1 MAREQYDVILARAV
15 ADCRSGGDAACTGSA
30 AGTVCTIVKPL
41 QEGPLGL
48 AGGNNDGGTA
58 LSTHPHGLGPV
69 LYASYGHARRCR
81 SLSRTLPDGGVC
93 YRPGTYSL

>member
-1 MAREQYDVILARAV
+1 MAREQYDVILPEPSLTVDPEATQRVRAALRAQWYDRKAAAR
-15 ADCRSGGDAACTGSA
+15 R
-30 AGTVCTIVKPL
+30 
-41 QEGPLGL
+41 PLGL

-81 SLSRTLPDGGVC
+81 SLSRALPDGGVC
-93 YRPGTYSL
+93 YSTVVICHF